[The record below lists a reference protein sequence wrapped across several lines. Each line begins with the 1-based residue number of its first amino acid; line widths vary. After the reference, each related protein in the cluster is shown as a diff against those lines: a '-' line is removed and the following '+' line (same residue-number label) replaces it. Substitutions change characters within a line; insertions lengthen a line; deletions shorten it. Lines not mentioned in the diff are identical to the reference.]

1 MFVVRGV
8 VCLLAL
14 LLIIYVQFIAVFSV
28 LPTRELSDVIDA
40 DQDRNQSS
48 EVLVVDNKIQ
58 VE

>member
-1 MFVVRGV
+1 MFVVHGV

-40 DQDRNQSS
+40 DQDPNQSS